1 MRVRVRVRHRRN
13 YSDESGVTI
22 VIVTM
27 ALLAICGMLVL
38 VVDVGGL
45 LTLRRQMV
53 TAADAA
59 ALAAAQSC
67 AENQPAEAS
76 DQATLLATANQ
87 DEASQQSFSTT
98 NCGTSSEGSASVEY
112 EAPKSLAFAPIL
124 GYPDERPVAA
134 EATAIWGP
142 TGGDTP
148 MPIEFSI
155 DPNGLIPCVY
165 QEIGT
170 ECNYWWDNSNNH
182 DLTGSSS
189 WGFMNLA
196 TAGIAPDASCP
207 NSGTADRRDWIYGN
221 ADALLTVVGTH
232 TYVCVDGGHSNSSWM
247 EALQNQVGK
256 IKHFPVND
264 PDAMIRTEG
273 REKYAI
279 VGFVALRVESV
290 LRGNDPAAVGTPGT
304 SGRCRATHSF
314 SLNST
319 FDLDSLGCYI
329 SADTITNLV
338 LESGR
343 GRRTTTHQEGTDYT
357 FDPNSHV
364 ISWFGPPTANV
375 SITFD
380 WAQAGSAGKCGSRP
394 SDPNAICL
402 SASWQGVQV
411 GGSLPGN
418 GADFGMRAV
427 RLDQ

>member
-1 MRVRVRVRHRRN
+1 MRVRVRVRRRRDFA
-13 YSDESGVTI
+13 DESGVTI
-22 VIVTM
+22 VIVAL
-27 ALLAICGMLVL
+27 ALLALCGMLVL
-38 VVDVGGL
+38 VIDVGGL

-67 AENQPAEAS
+67 AEDAPEEAAG
-76 DQATLLATANQ
+76 QADLLATQNQ
-87 DEASQQSFSTT
+87 PEATQLEFTT
-98 NCGTSSEGSASVEY
+98 EGCGTESEGSVSVSY
-112 EAPKSLAFAPIL
+112 SAPKAMAFAPIL
-124 GYPDERPVAA
+124 GYEDEADVDA

-155 DPNGLIPCVY
+155 NPEGLIPCVY
-165 QEIGT
+165 QEVGT
-170 ECNYWWDNSNNH
+170 ECNYWWDNSNDH
-182 DLTGSSS
+182 DLSSSSS
-189 WGFMNLA
+189 WGFMNLS
-196 TAGIAPDASCP
+196 TAGIEPDASCP
-207 NSGTADRRDWIYGN
+207 NSGTDDRRDWIYGN
-221 ADALLTVVGTH
+221 ADAELFVEGEH

-247 EALQNQVGK
+247 EALEGQVGQ

-279 VGFVALRVESV
+279 IGFVALRVDAV
-290 LRGNDPAAVGTPGT
+290 LRGNDPAAVGTQGA
-304 SGRCRATHSF
+304 SGRCTGTNSF
-314 SLNST
+314 ALNSS
-319 FDLDSLGCYI
+319 FDLDTLGCGGET
-329 SADTITNLV
+329 AAFTNLV

-343 GRRTTTHQEGTDYT
+343 GARRVTHAEGTDYT

-364 ISWFGPPTANV
+364 ITWFGAPQQDV
-375 SITFD
+375 SIAFD
-380 WAQAGSAGKCGSRP
+380 WAQPGSAGRCGSRP
-394 SDPNAICL
+394 PDPNAICL

-427 RLDQ
+427 RLDG